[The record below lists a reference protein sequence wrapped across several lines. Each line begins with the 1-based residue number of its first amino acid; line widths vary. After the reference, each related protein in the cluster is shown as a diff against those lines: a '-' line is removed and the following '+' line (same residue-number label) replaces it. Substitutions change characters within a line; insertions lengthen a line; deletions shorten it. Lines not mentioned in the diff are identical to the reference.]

1 MRVPWAG
8 GQGAPPVNQR
18 CPLHRRGTGGA
29 PGRRA
34 PLPLHQ
40 PGGGGGGTGVCA
52 RLGVPGPCV
61 GRERGRGQPDAF
73 TNAWEKKKKKKKT
86 QPPPPPKKKKNRC
99 EKLVLDGQKMLISF
113 PSFIPTNTCHLG
125 ARSQREEV
133 PRRPPTAVAFPGGGA
148 GPPAPPRPPP
158 LRMRSGPYAGGGG
171 RRRGTTGTP
180 RALLIPV
187 SDGKATQQL
196 GRDAER
202 RREARA
208 APTGR

>member
-8 GQGAPPVNQR
+8 GQGAPPVNQC
-18 CPLHRRGTGGA
+18 CPLHRTGTVGA
-29 PGRRA
+29 PGRWA
-34 PLPLHQ
+34 PLPLRQ
-40 PGGGGGGTGVCA
+40 PGAGYRGLCLPRRPRALRGAGEGQGTTRCFHQ
-52 RLGVPGPCV
+52 RLGK
-61 GRERGRGQPDAF
+61 E
-73 TNAWEKKKKKKKT
+73 EKNPNHH
-86 QPPPPPKKKKNRC
+86 QKKKNRC

-158 LRMRSGPYAGGGG
+158 LRMRSGPYAGGG
-171 RRRGTTGTP
+171 RTTGTP